1 MKWPFARIGAILLL
15 AAAPVAAQTA
25 SPDPLDRMDQTSRFT
40 VEALIDSAQALGL
53 PSKALLSVAY
63 QGVSMHVDG
72 RRIVRAVRQK
82 FQGMLDAR
90 AALGPSL
97 SESELSAAADV
108 LQAGVPADQLK
119 RFRSARPGGPLAY
132 ALVVLG
138 DLITRGVPVEEAS
151 STIAQL
157 WQKGA
162 GDADFYGLWRGVEQD
177 ILQGQSPGAALQQRA
192 REFPGRASP
201 SNLPPNVRPETPSS

>member
-1 MKWPFARIGAILLL
+1 MTWPFARFGALLLL
-15 AAAPVAAQTA
+15 AAAPVAAQSV
-25 SPDPLDRMDQTSRFT
+25 SPDPLDRLDQTSRYA
-40 VEALIDSAQALGL
+40 VESLVDSAQTLGL

-63 QGVSMHVDG
+63 QGISMRVDG

-82 FQGMLDAR
+82 LQGMLDAR

-97 SESELSAAADV
+97 SEAELSAAADV
-108 LQAGVPADQLK
+108 LQAGVPADQLQ
-119 RFRSARPGGPLAY
+119 RFRSTRPGRPLAY

-138 DLITRGVPVEEAS
+138 DLITRGVPIEEAS
-151 STIAQL
+151 ATIAQL

-162 GDADFYGLWRGVEQD
+162 GDADFSGLWRGVEQD

-192 REFPGRASP
+192 REFPGRAPP
-201 SNLPPNVRPETPSS
+201 SKLPPNARPETPSS

>member
-1 MKWPFARIGAILLL
+1 MKWPFARVGALLLL
-15 AAAPVAAQTA
+15 AAAPLAAQE
-25 SPDPLDRMDQTSRFT
+25 SDPLDRLDPTSRFA
-40 VEALIDSAQALGL
+40 VESLVDSARTLGL
-53 PSKALLSVAY
+53 PAKALLSVAY
-63 QGVSMHVDG
+63 QGISMRVDS

-82 FQGMLDAR
+82 FEGMRDAR
-90 AALGPSL
+90 SALGSSL
-97 SESELSAAADV
+97 SEAEISAAADV
-108 LQAGVPADQLK
+108 LQAGVPADQLQ
-119 RFRSARPGGPLAY
+119 RFRSARPGRPLAY

-138 DLITRGVPVEEAS
+138 DLITRGVPVDEAS

-192 REFPGRASP
+192 REFPGRAP
-201 SNLPPNVRPETPSS
+201 PGKLPPNARPETPSS

>member
-1 MKWPFARIGAILLL
+1 MKWPFARLGAMLLL
-15 AAAPVAAQTA
+15 TAAPVAAQTV
-25 SPDPLDRMDQTSRFT
+25 SPDPLDRMDQTNRYA
-40 VEALIDSAQALGL
+40 VEALVDSAQAIGL

-63 QGVSMHVDG
+63 QGISMHVDG
-72 RRIVRAVRQK
+72 RRIVRAVQQK

-90 AALGPSL
+90 AALGPEL

-108 LQAGVPADQLK
+108 LQAGVPAAQLK
-119 RFRSARPGGPLAY
+119 RFRSVRPGRPLAY

-192 REFPGRASP
+192 REYPGRASP
-201 SNLPPNVRPETPSS
+201 GNLPPNVRPETPSS